1 MTIVSGLRI
10 IDSNAQTGIT
20 WWNWTAISRKIIKFF
35 QAGTVET
42 VDSRLVQ
49 IQTAN
54 ELLRKHK
61 KLIDGIYHQSHV
73 PEKHFKRLYFYSI
86 ERLAIWVQNL
96 PASQNHHHSSSG
108 GFLLH
113 TLEVVEIAIK
123 RRNTKMLPIGT
134 NVEKQNEKK
143 DLWTFAIFVAALLH
157 DIGKTVSDVDIML
170 YDVKHKALGKW
181 SPWFGRMSDVSDA
194 KYYRYQYN
202 ASRKYQQHS
211 LLPLTLLSQFINPVA
226 IDWMQKESDLFTLLL
241 MSLQGRHAE
250 GAIIADI
257 IKYADSESSARS
269 LRNSNNSNSPK
280 PDQPQLQTQL
290 QPQPKSLADKLL
302 DTLRYLVLETNL
314 KINAPGA
321 VMFTTA
327 NDIYFVSKVIMDK
340 IRDSLNK
347 DKQKGIPFDNS
358 RMMDELLQFHIIT
371 PNQKGKAIWN
381 CKLSG
386 GGFKKPVK
394 LTMLKMPL
402 EKIYFKAGGNND
414 YDDDYNDVF
423 SGDIIEQTDEVMS
436 NKAKLSTS
444 NIEPG
449 TQTPEAKGDK
459 HASIQK
465 ITPVEST
472 LSLPLPPGF
481 ETSPINKEIGEDV
494 IDATQKTQRTQRT
507 QSPAQELKKPINAS
521 TSTSTSTSTSAS
533 TSTRQLGSNK
543 LLLETE
549 LGKDFL
555 EWLIKAINSKT
566 IAINTAQSKVHIV
579 TYKGDKALFLVSP
592 KIFKEY
598 DIDQW
603 AKTQKQF
610 GRLKSNLKTHTGENI
625 WQVQTKTQR
634 KGRTPSKIRGYLIIE
649 LNRHSFNLNNLPE
662 ANKYLDLMTS
672 QPKNNE

>member
-1 MTIVSGLRI
+1 M
-10 IDSNAQTGIT
+10 
-20 WWNWTAISRKIIKFF
+20 AISRRIIKFF
-35 QAGTVET
+35 QTRVAVVDK
-42 VDSRLVQ
+42 VDSELVQ

-54 ELLRKHK
+54 ELLGKHK
-61 KLIDGIYHQSHV
+61 KLIDSIYHQSHV
-73 PEKHFKRLYFYSI
+73 PKEHFKRLYLYSI

-96 PASQNHHHSSSG
+96 PASQNHHHSNRG

-123 RRNTKMLPIGT
+123 RRNTKMLPIGA
-134 NVEKQNEKK
+134 NAEKQNEKK

-157 DIGKTVSDVDIML
+157 DIGKTISDVDIML
-170 YDVKHKALGKW
+170 YDAKHKALGKW
-181 SPWFGRMSDVSDA
+181 SPWFGQMSDVSDA
-194 KYYRYQYN
+194 KYYQYQYN

-241 MSLQGRHAE
+241 MSLQGRCAE

-257 IKYADSESSARS
+257 VKYADSESSAKS
-269 LRNSNNSNSPK
+269 LKNSNNSNSLK
-280 PDQPQLQTQL
+280 PNQPQLQTQTQL

-327 NDIYFVSKVIMDK
+327 DDIYFVSKVIMDK

-371 PNQKGKAIWN
+371 PNQKGKAIWD

-402 EKIYFKAGGNND
+402 DKIYFKAGGNNN
-414 YDDDYNDVF
+414 YDDDYDDVF
-423 SGDIIEQTDEVMS
+423 PGDIIEQTNEIEKTDEVMS

-444 NIEPG
+444 NIEPD
-449 TQTPEAKGDK
+449 TQTPETKGDK

-465 ITPVEST
+465 IAPVEST
-472 LSLPLPPGF
+472 RSRSLPLPPGF
-481 ETSPINKEIGEDV
+481 ETSPVNEDV
-494 IDATQKTQRTQRT
+494 IDATQRTKKIQRTQRAQKT
-507 QSPAQELKKPINAS
+507 QSPEQELKKPIN
-521 TSTSTSTSTSAS
+521 TNTDTNTK
-533 TSTRQLGSNK
+533 QLSGNK

-549 LGKDFL
+549 LGKDFFK
-555 EWLIKAINSKT
+555 WLIKAINSKT

-579 TYKGDKALFLVSP
+579 TYEGDKALFLVSP

-598 DIDQW
+598 NIDQW

-634 KGRTPSKIRGYLIIE
+634 KGKTPSKIRGYLIIG
-649 LNRHSFNLNNLPE
+649 LNRHTFNLDLNNLPE
-662 ANKYLDLMTS
+662 ANKYLDLMTN